1 MLNKNGVLSFILPH
15 KFINADF
22 GVGVRNFIY
31 DNKALNNLVSFGAEQ
46 VFSDASVY
54 TCIIGLSYGNSVF
67 HYAKVKPL
75 ELQEASST
83 HAEISIDNLADTTR
97 WSFQSSEDS
106 NIIAKINKQPL
117 LFKAITKACSQG
129 TVSMGD
135 DIYMMK
141 GKIEGNYFI
150 GYSEQIQQNIKLE
163 KDIMRPILKGDD
175 VKRYAPLE
183 NSYWLIYPHHSVNG
197 KTIPYEENEMR
208 EQFPLT
214 YEYLLP
220 FKSELV
226 DKKIRYKTNEKY
238 WYALHRSR
246 EITMFETPKIITAE
260 ISFGCN
266 MTYDTKNLYHNTQSY
281 TIIFDKEHEEKALS
295 YLTIL
300 NSKVLWFFLAQTG
313 NILRGGYF
321 RFKTKYLEPFHLP
334 DLTSPEN
341 QDIAERLNVFAN
353 QMLSLN
359 SQLQDKRSRFQ
370 RRLSDNLEGVKMTT
384 ALQQFDQMDFK
395 GFVAELKKQKI
406 KLSLSQQDEWEEYF
420 NQRVSECQALSAQIK
435 ATDEEIDNKVFDLYG
450 LTEEERRIV
459 TLL

>member
-1 MLNKNGVLSFILPH
+1 
-15 KFINADF
+15 
-22 GVGVRNFIY
+22 
-31 DNKALNNLVSFGAEQ
+31 
-46 VFSDASVY
+46 
-54 TCIIGLSYGNSVF
+54 
-67 HYAKVKPL
+67 
-75 ELQEASST
+75 
-83 HAEISIDNLADTTR
+83 
-97 WSFQSSEDS
+97 
-106 NIIAKINKQPL
+106 
-117 LFKAITKACSQG
+117 
-129 TVSMGD
+129 MGD
-135 DIYMMK
+135 DIYMLK

-150 GYSEQIQQNIKLE
+150 GYSEQIQQHIKLE

-197 KTIPYEENEMR
+197 KTIPYEESEMR
-208 EQFPLT
+208 ELFPLT

-266 MTYDTKNLYHNTQSY
+266 MTYDTKNLYHNTKCY
-281 TIIFDKEHEEKALS
+281 TILFNDVYVRFTQA

-300 NSKVLWFFLAQTG
+300 NSRILWYYLSQTG
-313 NILRGGYF
+313 YTLRGGF
-321 RFKTKYLEPFHLP
+321 FCFKTKYLEPFHLP

-341 QDIAERLNVFAN
+341 KDIAESLSDFADT
-353 QMLSLN
+353 MLSLN
-359 SQLQDKRSRFQ
+359 SQLQDKRSRFLH
-370 RRLSDNLEGVKMTT
+370 RLSDNLEGVKITT
-384 ALQQFDQMDFK
+384 ALQTFDTMDFK

-420 NQRVSECQALSAQIK
+420 NKRVVECRELSAQIK
-435 ATDEEIDNKVFDLYG
+435 ATDEEIDNRVFDLYG
-450 LTEEERRIV
+450 LTEEERRIIV
-459 TLL
+459 EG